1 MGDDGEKQATSLA
14 DAASFVHALGL
25 TPAGA
30 VLGRITSHNMT
41 GQQLTYFTKRQIVQ
55 LKKHVEAGRV
65 VGRWEPES
73 LHAYLRSRS
82 KAASCCHS

>member
-1 MGDDGEKQATSLA
+1 MMEKNRPLPWP
-14 DAASFVHALGL
+14 LL

-30 VLGRITSHNMT
+30 VLSRITSHNMT

-55 LKKHVEAGRV
+55 LKKPVEVGRV

-73 LHAYLRSRS
+73 LHACLRARS
-82 KAASCCHS
+82 KAGARAELGGSLDD